1 MLYKSIFRFLVGN
14 GYLHCFIISSGKRLF
29 VCRLAGGGQQNATDY
44 SPQLHPTFAFL
55 HYCHIQIVIY
65 KVRCKIRGFSRHAR
79 FLFVGDDCQNRKYA
93 FATSGRRHFLGWTE
107 ARSRGKGEF
116 PSLNKWMNGLTFSS
130 IKKWY
135 WLKVHYLC
143 SVLMRMFAFDT
154 KLI

>member
-1 MLYKSIFRFLVGN
+1 MRNSAIQIDFRFLVGN

-93 FATSGRRHFLGWTE
+93 FATSGHWRCHLWTLASPPLDVPFALAGRRHRLGWTKAPPWLDGGE
-107 ARSRGKGEF
+107 RSKEERF
-116 PSLNKWMNGLTFSS
+116 SLSK
-130 IKKWY
+130 
-135 WLKVHYLC
+135 
-143 SVLMRMFAFDT
+143 
-154 KLI
+154 